1 MKNQL
6 KTGDRIRLIS
16 MPHDPD
22 PIPVGTLGV
31 VLRVHCHRD
40 WTQVE
45 VAWDNGR
52 QLMLTL
58 PEDCVAVVPYKWDEL
73 TPNEGA

>member
-1 MKNQL
+1 MASSIGRSL
-6 KTGDRIRLIS
+6 KTGDRVRLIA

-31 VLRVHCHRD
+31 VLRVTDHGD
-40 WTQVE
+40 WQQVE

-52 QLMLTL
+52 TLMLAL
-58 PEDCVAVVPYKWDEL
+58 PEDCVAIVPPGESV
-73 TPNEGA
+73 

>member
-1 MKNQL
+1 MGGSLERSL

-16 MPHDPD
+16 MPEDPD

-31 VLRVHCHRD
+31 VLRVIDYRE
-40 WTQVE
+40 WQQVE

-52 QLMLTL
+52 KLMLSL
-58 PEDCVAVVPYKWDEL
+58 PEDCVAIVPPG
-73 TPNEGA
+73 TSV